1 MLDMILDYLLAGST
15 FELLIL
21 VYADPHQ
28 WNVAAVK
35 HWIQWAVKK
44 FSLSGVNIKNFNF
57 TGEQLLNLKNEE
69 VVRYVPID
77 NSGFFMTHVEL
88 LRRTGS
94 AGKHYEI
101 V

>member
-1 MLDMILDYLLAGST
+1 M
-15 FELLIL
+15 
-21 VYADPHQ
+21 
-28 WNVAAVK
+28 
-35 HWIQWAVKK
+35 KK

-69 VVRYVPID
+69 IVRYVPID

-101 V
+101 NYLINNSYTAIINFKWLIL